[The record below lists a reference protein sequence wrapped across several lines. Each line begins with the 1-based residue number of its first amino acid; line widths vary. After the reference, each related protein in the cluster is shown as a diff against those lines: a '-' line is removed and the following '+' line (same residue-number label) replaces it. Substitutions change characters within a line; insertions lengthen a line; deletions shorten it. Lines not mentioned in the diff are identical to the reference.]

1 MTFAGHPALLQT
13 PLHSSALEH
22 RDPGC
27 VVSGG
32 SDAGARS
39 SPGCRGHR
47 VRGARCEVRGRRRRC
62 GCAFQKNRGSL
73 GSLLRLA
80 HPPGLAPGTPCLEG
94 RCSIQLSYGHK
105 PSTSRIDL
113 EHRPRGCAE
122 KSGRGDTI
130 RTCDFQFPKLALYQ
144 AELRPGTKTYH
155 SRGASSPR
163 KTCFAS
169 TTLDTP
175 A

>member
-1 MTFAGHPALLQT
+1 MTFAGHPALPQT

-22 RDPGC
+22 RDSGC

-47 VRGARCEVRGRRRRC
+47 VRGARAPAALRLRLSKKQGEPWLPVPVGAPTRTRTW
-62 GCAFQKNRGSL
+62 AP
-73 GSLLRLA
+73 LLRRPVLYPA
-80 HPPGLAPGTPCLEG
+80 ELWAQT
-94 RCSIQLSYGHK
+94 
-105 PSTSRIDL
+105 IDL